1 MKISVV
7 QIQNYLESLINSII
21 IFDKARPLAEQL
33 DSLHRLYVIEQL
45 EQYLGEELHTT
56 LFEKTAWNSISTL
69 TSYIDKKL
77 KKLN

>member
-1 MKISVV
+1 MKISVL

-21 IFDKARPLAEQL
+21 IFDKTRPLAEQL

-56 LFEKTAWNSISTL
+56 LFEKTPWNTISTL
-69 TSYIDKKL
+69 ASYVDKKL
-77 KKLN
+77 NKLN